1 MKMYK
6 ATHNERTTLTQEA
19 RVILGPEESAPRGS
33 YRKVQ
38 VTIPPSPPIF
48 VGIDRPVQGRFNQP
62 GMGPNRDY
70 MLPNLPPGQLIEF
83 NLQPQQSLT
92 ASARPGLGF
101 VSLIIEYLEE
111 G

>member
-1 MKMYK
+1 MKLYK
-6 ATHNERTTLTQEA
+6 PTSTRRTTLTQEA
-19 RVILGPEESAPRGS
+19 RVILAPEESAPRGS

-48 VGIDRPVQGRFNQP
+48 VGIDQPVQEKFNQP

-70 MLPNLPPGQLIEF
+70 VLPNLPPGQCIEF
-83 NLQPQQSLT
+83 TLLPQQSLT

-101 VSLIIEYLEE
+101 VSLIIEYVEE
-111 G
+111 D